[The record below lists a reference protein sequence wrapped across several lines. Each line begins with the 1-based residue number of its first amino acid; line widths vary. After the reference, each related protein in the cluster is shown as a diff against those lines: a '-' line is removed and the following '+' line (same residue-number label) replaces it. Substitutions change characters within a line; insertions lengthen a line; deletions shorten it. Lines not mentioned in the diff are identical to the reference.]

1 MNSLEHCLV
10 TPQLA
15 EAESGQTGLSGDKFE
30 LQLRTFKQGEIVEGG
45 LPNLGE
51 EVGAI
56 LEGSFAVDAAGEQYE
71 LSAGE
76 AIVIPPH
83 EPRQWRCL
91 SATGVLY
98 RAVVRLNAEQASA

>member
-1 MNSLEHCLV
+1 MSNPHQCLV
-10 TPQLA
+10 TPPLPQT
-15 EAESGQTGLSGDKFE
+15 ENGQSGLSGDKFE

-91 SATGVLY
+91 SAAGVLY

>member
-1 MNSLEHCLV
+1 MSRLEHCLV

-15 EAESGQTGLSGDKFE
+15 GTDSSQTGLSGDAFE

-56 LEGSFAVDAAGEQYE
+56 LEGSFAVDAAGEHYE
-71 LSAGE
+71 LIAGE

-91 SATGVLY
+91 SASGVLY
-98 RAVVRLNAEQASA
+98 RVVVRLHAEQAAQ

>member
-1 MNSLEHCLV
+1 MSSLEHCLV
-10 TPQLA
+10 TPPLT
-15 EAESGQTGLSGDKFE
+15 EAESGKTGLSGDKFE
-30 LQLRTFKQGEIVEGG
+30 LQLRTYTEGEIVEGG
-45 LPNLGE
+45 LPDLGE

-56 LEGSFAVDAAGEQYE
+56 LEGSFAIDAAGEHYE

-83 EPRQWRCL
+83 EPRQWRCQ

-98 RAVVRLNAEQASA
+98 RAVVRLTEQVPA